1 MISPT
6 QRTLTGVMFLV
17 LAVTMMPIGA
27 QSASPAYANF
37 EPSQT
42 NPIRLSADGT
52 RLFAVNTAN
61 SFLSVFDVTT
71 PSTPKLLTEVPV
83 GLGPVSVNPLSDNV
97 AWEVNQDF
105 NSIRVV
111 SALAG
116 SGAK

>member
-42 NPIRLSADGT
+42 NPIRLSSDGT

-61 SFLSVFDVTT
+61 ASLSVFDATNAGS
-71 PSTPKLLTEVPV
+71 PELIEEIPV
-83 GLGPVSVNPLSDNV
+83 GLEPVSVNPLNDDQ
-97 AWEVNQDF
+97 AWVVNQLS
-105 NSIRVV
+105 NSV
-111 SALAG
+111 SIV
-116 SGAK
+116 SVSQ